1 MSYTTTQWVPRTS
14 LGKQVLE
21 GKVTSIREVFE
32 QNIPI
37 KEPEIV
43 DMLLPDMKHEV
54 LDVNIVQKQ
63 TDAGEITKFKIGVVV
78 GNNDGFIGIGIGKS
92 KQMRFA
98 IDKAVAD
105 AKLNLTPVKRG
116 CGNWECTCGKNHSL
130 PYKVD
135 GKNGSV
141 SVTLI
146 PAPKGI
152 GLVGG
157 AVAKTILT
165 FAGIK
170 DAWVVSYGETRTT
183 INFAGAVY
191 EALKNTYRFKQ

>member
-1 MSYTTTQWVPRTS
+1 VAYQETPWVPRTT

-32 QNIPI
+32 NNIPI
-37 KEPEIV
+37 KEPQII
-43 DMLLPDMKHEV
+43 DTLIPDMKHEV

-78 GNNDGFIGIGIGKS
+78 GNGDGLIGVGIGKS

-98 IDKAVAD
+98 IDKATAD
-105 AKLNLTPVKRG
+105 AKLNLTPVRRG
-116 CGNWECTCGKNHSL
+116 CGNWGCQCGNPHSL
-130 PYKVD
+130 PFQVR

-141 SVTLI
+141 EVILI

-152 GLVGG
+152 GLVG
-157 AVAKTILT
+157 AEVAKMILT

-170 DAWVVSYGETRTT
+170 DAWVVSRGETRTT

-191 EALKNTYRFKQ
+191 EALKNTYKFKI

>member
-1 MSYTTTQWVPRTS
+1 MAYQQTQWIPRTT
-14 LGKQVLE
+14 LGKQVVE
-21 GKVTSIREVFE
+21 GKITSIREVFE
-32 QNIPI
+32 NNIPI

-43 DMLLPDMKHEV
+43 DALLPDIKHEV

-78 GNNDGFIGIGIGKS
+78 GNNDGMIGIGIGKS

-98 IDKAVAD
+98 IDKAVAA
-105 AKLNLTPVKRG
+105 AKLNLTPVRRG
-116 CGNWECTCGKNHSL
+116 CGNWECACGKPHSI
-130 PYKVD
+130 PYKVS

-141 SVTLI
+141 SVTII
-146 PAPKGI
+146 PAPRGI
-152 GLVGG
+152 GIVGG
-157 AVAKTILT
+157 AVAKTIMG
-165 FAGIK
+165 FAGIR
-170 DAWVVSYGETRTT
+170 DAWIVSYGETRTT

>member
-1 MSYTTTQWVPRTS
+1 MAYKETQWIPRTT

-21 GKVTSIREVFE
+21 GKITSIRDVFE
-32 QNIPI
+32 QNVPI

-43 DMLLPDMKHEV
+43 DALIPEIKNEV

-78 GNNDGFIGIGIGKS
+78 GNGDGFIGIGIGKS

-105 AKLNLTPVKRG
+105 GKLNLTPVKRG
-116 CGNWECTCGKNHSL
+116 CGNWGCQCGNPHSL
-130 PYKVD
+130 PYTVT
-135 GKNGSV
+135 GKSGSV
-141 SVTLI
+141 TVTLI

-152 GLVGG
+152 GLVGA

-170 DAWVVSYGETRTT
+170 DAWVVSRGETRTT

-191 EALKNTYRFKQ
+191 EALKNTYRYKR

>member
-1 MSYTTTQWVPRTS
+1 MAYQQTPWVPRTT

-21 GKVTSIREVFE
+21 GRITSIREIFE
-32 QNIPI
+32 NNIPI
-37 KEPEIV
+37 KEPQII
-43 DMLLPDMKHEV
+43 DALIPDIKHEV
-54 LDVNIVQKQ
+54 LDVNVVQKQ

-78 GNNDGFIGIGIGKS
+78 GNGDGLIGVGIGKS

-98 IDKAVAD
+98 IDKATAD
-105 AKLNLTPVKRG
+105 AKLNLTPVRRG
-116 CGNWECTCGKNHSL
+116 CGNYGCQCGNPHSL
-130 PYKVD
+130 PFQVK

-141 SVTLI
+141 TAILI

-152 GLVGG
+152 GLVG
-157 AVAKTILT
+157 ADVAKMILT

-170 DAWVVSYGETRTT
+170 DAWVVSRGETRTT

-191 EALKNTYRFKQ
+191 EALKNTYRFKL

>member
-1 MSYTTTQWVPRTS
+1 VSYRQTPWIPRTT

-21 GKVTSIREVFE
+21 GKVTSIRDVFE

-43 DMLLPDMKHEV
+43 DSLIPEIKHEV

-78 GNNDGFIGIGIGKS
+78 GNGDGFIGIGIGKS

-98 IDKAVAD
+98 IDKATAD
-105 AKLNLTPVKRG
+105 GKLNLTPVRRG
-116 CGNWECTCGKNHSL
+116 CGNWACGCGNPHSL
-130 PYKVD
+130 PFMVK
-135 GKNGSV
+135 GKSGSV
-141 SVTLI
+141 TVTLI

-152 GLVGG
+152 GLVG
-157 AVAKTILT
+157 ASVAKTILG
-165 FAGIK
+165 FAGVK
-170 DAWVVSYGETRTT
+170 DAWVVSRGETRTT

-191 EALKNTYRFKQ
+191 EALKNTYRFKL

>member
-1 MSYTTTQWVPRTS
+1 MTYEQVQWVPRTT

-21 GKVTSIREVFE
+21 GKITTIREVFE

-43 DMLLPDMKHEV
+43 DALLPDLKHEV
-54 LDVNIVQKQ
+54 LDVNVVQKQ

-78 GNNDGFIGIGIGKS
+78 GNGDGYIGVGIGKS

-98 IDKAVAD
+98 IDKGVAD
-105 AKLNLTPVKRG
+105 AKLNLTPVRRG
-116 CGNWECTCGKNHSL
+116 CGNWECPCNKPHTV
-130 PYKVD
+130 PFKVE

-141 SVTLI
+141 TVTLI
-146 PAPKGI
+146 PAPKGV

-157 AVAKTILT
+157 AVAKTILQ

-170 DAWVVSYGETRTT
+170 DAWVSSRGETRTT

-191 EALKNTYRFKQ
+191 DALKNTYRFKQ

>member
-1 MSYTTTQWVPRTS
+1 VAYQETPWVPRTT

-21 GKVTSIREVFE
+21 GKITSIREVFE
-32 QNIPI
+32 NNIPI
-37 KEPEIV
+37 KEPQIIDSLIPEI
-43 DMLLPDMKHEV
+43 KHEV

-78 GNNDGFIGIGIGKS
+78 GNGDGFIGIGIGKS

-105 AKLNLTPVKRG
+105 AKLNITPVRRG
-116 CGNWECTCGKNHSL
+116 CGNWGCQCGNPHSL
-130 PYKVD
+130 PFQVK

-141 SVTLI
+141 EVILI

-152 GLVGG
+152 GLVG
-157 AVAKTILT
+157 ANVAKMILT

-170 DAWVVSYGETRTT
+170 DAWVVSRGETRTT

-191 EALKNTYRFKQ
+191 EALKNTYRFKI

>member
-1 MSYTTTQWVPRTS
+1 LAYQTVQWVPRTS

-43 DMLLPDMKHEV
+43 DALLPEMKHEV

-63 TDAGEITKFKIGVVV
+63 TDAGEITKFKIGVVI
-78 GNNDGFIGIGIGKS
+78 GNGDGFIGIGIGKS

-105 AKLNLTPVKRG
+105 AKLNLTPVRRG
-116 CGNWECTCGKNHSL
+116 CGNWECTCGKPHSL
-130 PYKVD
+130 PYKVS
-135 GKNGSV
+135 GKKGSV

-146 PAPKGI
+146 PAPKGSREDHN
-152 GLVGG
+152 GVRRHKGRLGRLLWRNKDYNQLRGG
-157 AVAKTILT
+157 SLRGPEEHLQV
-165 FAGIK
+165 
-170 DAWVVSYGETRTT
+170 
-183 INFAGAVY
+183 
-191 EALKNTYRFKQ
+191 

>member
-1 MSYTTTQWVPRTS
+1 VAYKETQWIPRTT

-21 GKVTSIREVFE
+21 GKITSIRDVFE
-32 QNIPI
+32 QNVPI

-43 DMLLPDMKHEV
+43 DALIPEIKNEV

-78 GNNDGFIGIGIGKS
+78 GNGDGFIGIGIGKS

-105 AKLNLTPVKRG
+105 GKLNLTPVKRG
-116 CGNWECTCGKNHSL
+116 CGNWGCQCGNPHSL
-130 PYKVD
+130 PYTVT
-135 GKNGSV
+135 GKSGSV
-141 SVTLI
+141 TVTLI

-152 GLVGG
+152 GLVGA

-170 DAWVVSYGETRTT
+170 DAWVVSRGETRTT

-191 EALKNTYRFKQ
+191 EALKNTYRYKR

>member
-1 MSYTTTQWVPRTS
+1 VSYQQTQWIPRTT
-14 LGKQVLE
+14 LGKHVLE
-21 GKVTSIREVFE
+21 GRITSIRDVFE

-43 DMLLPDMKHEV
+43 DTLIPEIKHEV

-78 GNNDGFIGIGIGKS
+78 GNGDGFIGIGIGKS

-105 AKLNLTPVKRG
+105 AKLNLTPVRRG
-116 CGNWECTCGKNHSL
+116 CGNWACGCGNPHSI
-130 PYKVD
+130 PFMVK
-135 GKNGSV
+135 GKSGSV
-141 SVTLI
+141 TVTLI

-152 GLVGG
+152 GLVGA

-165 FAGIK
+165 FAGVK
-170 DAWVVSYGETRTT
+170 DAWVVSRGETRTT
-183 INFAGAVY
+183 INFANAVY
-191 EALKNTYRFKQ
+191 EALKNTYRFKL

>member
-1 MSYTTTQWVPRTS
+1 MAYQETQWIPRTT

-21 GKVTSIREVFE
+21 GKITSIRDVFE

-43 DMLLPDMKHEV
+43 DALIPEIKHEV

-78 GNNDGFIGIGIGKS
+78 GNGDGLIGIGIGKS

-105 AKLNLTPVKRG
+105 GKLNLTPVKRG
-116 CGNWECTCGKNHSL
+116 CGNWGCQCGNPHSL
-130 PYKVD
+130 PYSVT
-135 GKNGSV
+135 GKSGSV
-141 SVTLI
+141 TVTLI

-152 GLVGG
+152 GLVGA

-170 DAWVVSYGETRTT
+170 DAWVVSRGETRTT

>member
-1 MSYTTTQWVPRTS
+1 VAYQETPWIPRTT

-32 QNIPI
+32 NNIPI
-37 KEPEIV
+37 KEPQIIDSLIPEI
-43 DMLLPDMKHEV
+43 KHEV

-105 AKLNLTPVKRG
+105 AKLNITPVRRG
-116 CGNWECTCGKNHSL
+116 CGNWGCQCGNPHSL
-130 PYKVD
+130 PFQVK

-141 SVTLI
+141 EAILI

-152 GLVGG
+152 GLVG
-157 AVAKTILT
+157 ANVAKMILT
-165 FAGIK
+165 FAGVK
-170 DAWVVSYGETRTT
+170 DAWVVSRGETRTT
-183 INFAGAVY
+183 INFAGAIY
-191 EALKNTYRFKQ
+191 EALKNTYRFKI

>member
-1 MSYTTTQWVPRTS
+1 LTYEQVQWIPRTT

-21 GKVTSIREVFE
+21 GKITSIKEVFE

-43 DMLLPDMKHEV
+43 DALLPDLKHEV
-54 LDVNIVQKQ
+54 LDVNVVQKQ

-78 GNNDGFIGIGIGKS
+78 GNGDGYIGVGIGKS

-98 IDKAVAD
+98 IDKGIAD
-105 AKLNLTPVKRG
+105 AKLNLTPVRRG
-116 CGNWECTCGKNHSL
+116 CGNWECPCNKPHTV
-130 PYKVD
+130 PFKVE

-141 SVTLI
+141 TVTLL
-146 PAPKGI
+146 PAPKGV

-157 AVAKTILT
+157 AVAKTILQ

-170 DAWVVSYGETRTT
+170 DAWVTSRGETRTT

>member
-1 MSYTTTQWVPRTS
+1 MSYQTTQWIPRTS
-14 LGKQVLE
+14 LGKAVLE
-21 GKVTSIREVFE
+21 GKITSIKEVFE
-32 QNIPI
+32 QNQPI

-43 DMLLPDMKHEV
+43 DALLPDIKHEV
-54 LDVNIVQKQ
+54 LDVSVVQKQ

-78 GNNDGFIGIGIGKS
+78 GNGDGYIGVGIGKS

-105 AKLNLTPVKRG
+105 AKLNLTPVRRG
-116 CGNWECTCGKNHSL
+116 CGNWECPCGKPHSL
-130 PYKVD
+130 PFKVT

-141 SVTLI
+141 SVMLL

-157 AVAKTILT
+157 EVAKTILRY
-165 FAGIK
+165 AGIK
-170 DAWVVSYGETRTT
+170 DAWVVSFGETRTT

-191 EALKNTYRFKQ
+191 DALKNTYRFKR

>member
-1 MSYTTTQWVPRTS
+1 MAYQETQWIPRTT

-21 GKVTSIREVFE
+21 GKITSIRDVFE

-43 DMLLPDMKHEV
+43 DALIPEIKHEV

-78 GNNDGFIGIGIGKS
+78 GNGDGFIGIGIGKS

-105 AKLNLTPVKRG
+105 GKLRLTPVKRG
-116 CGNWECTCGKNHSL
+116 CGNWGCQCGNPHSL
-130 PYKVD
+130 PYAVT
-135 GKNGSV
+135 GKSGSV
-141 SVTLI
+141 TVTLI

-152 GLVGG
+152 GLVGA

-170 DAWVVSYGETRTT
+170 DAWVVSRGETRTT